1 MHSKTSSI
9 AGARFPPVRCS
20 TQSNISNT
28 SSRFMSGRTD
38 NVVGMNAQH
47 DPGAP
52 AAPVPELKD
61 VLGTRAALLSPAPT
75 PLPRIGIPGTTPE
88 TPADGLRRDAELREN
103 LHGTTQD
110 LRLIADARARAVTKV
125 STPMA
130 ATVLTILTLIG
141 ALLLAALGTWIF
153 DIGVAW
159 EVG

>member
-1 MHSKTSSI
+1 M
-9 AGARFPPVRCS
+9 
-20 TQSNISNT
+20 
-28 SSRFMSGRTD
+28 
-38 NVVGMNAQH
+38 
-47 DPGAP
+47 
-52 AAPVPELKD
+52 
-61 VLGTRAALLSPAPT
+61 
-75 PLPRIGIPGTTPE
+75 
-88 TPADGLRRDAELREN
+88 RRDAELPEN

>member
-1 MHSKTSSI
+1 
-9 AGARFPPVRCS
+9 
-20 TQSNISNT
+20 
-28 SSRFMSGRTD
+28 
-38 NVVGMNAQH
+38 MNAQN